1 MDNQKSNRN
10 STRKNK
16 GIIAIFFHKL
26 QVIVINCSLASL
38 RQCSQIPSG
47 HDSLQKVYF
56 HNSKKKKKL
65 SELSKFFVEKIIKKK
80 KSGMALT

>member
-56 HNSKKKKKL
+56 HNSKKKKL
-65 SELSKFFVEKIIKKK
+65 SELSNFFVKKIIKKK